1 MRKSDKVIIREAL
14 RIASDYWRRNALAA
28 GQANKAALV
37 DHDGPAAL
45 QSFYA
50 KEAKRA
56 AKIAAHFDL
65 SDHRHRLESQYG
77 MQEEIPEATQYA
89 RLAAG
94 LIERDMLAP
103 RGLKPAHIPIFVSDW
118 RNPDWSFSS
127 GVTKYARHGSQRVP
141 VMIDLAPQA
150 PGDLAATVAHEL
162 IHASLPWEDGHGP
175 RFAAVANSIGLI
187 GPAEATMP
195 GPQFKAWAEKTL
207 APLLANGTR
216 GFWEGRP

>member
-1 MRKSDKVIIREAL
+1 MRKGDKAIIREAL

-28 GQANKAALV
+28 GQANKAALI

-45 QSFYA
+45 GAFYA

-56 AKIAAHFDL
+56 GKLAAHFDL

-94 LIERDMLAP
+94 LIERDLLAP

-118 RNPDWSFSS
+118 RNPDWTFSA
-127 GVTKYARHGSQRVP
+127 GVTKFARHGSQRVP
-141 VMIDLAPQA
+141 VMIDLAPQK

-162 IHASLPWEDGHGP
+162 IHTALPWEAGHGP
-175 RFAAVANSIGLI
+175 RFAAIAGAIGLE

-195 GPQFKAWAEKTL
+195 GPHFKAWAEKTL

-216 GFWEGRP
+216 DFWEA